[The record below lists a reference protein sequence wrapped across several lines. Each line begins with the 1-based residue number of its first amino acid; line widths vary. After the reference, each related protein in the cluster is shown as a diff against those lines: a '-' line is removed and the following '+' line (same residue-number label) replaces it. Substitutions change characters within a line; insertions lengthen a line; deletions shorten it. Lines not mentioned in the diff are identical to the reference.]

1 MTGPAVRSGLGALRG
16 AGLQGALVD
25 WSAGTL
31 GVRLALGAGC
41 WLARGLGSAAVRGV
55 GELRDSRRGFVVVV
69 LCLDAGRTGT

>member
-1 MTGPAVRSGLGALRG
+1 MIGAQGL
-16 AGLQGALVD
+16 
-25 WSAGTL
+25 L